1 MSSGEL
7 SFSRK
12 DYVSLYRFK
21 KLIKE
26 LESKEGR
33 GTELI
38 SLYIP
43 PNKPISDVVGYLR
56 QEYSTAANIKSK
68 STRKNVQDAIES
80 AIQRLKL
87 FDRAGPTGLVIF
99 SGAIPQDGGAGTEKI
114 EVYHIIPPEPI
125 NLLLYRCDSKFYLE
139 PLKELLKE
147 KDVYGV
153 LVIDNEEAAVAVVRG
168 RRIVELKKFTSGVP
182 GKHHAGGQSARRFER
197 LREMNLNEYYKR
209 VAAHANEI
217 LLKEP
222 GLKGVIVAGPGPTKE
237 VFIEKGYLHYTLR
250 DKIHIVDTSY
260 SGEEGVREAIRK
272 AEDFLRELRLVE
284 EQKLVRKLMDEI
296 ARENSRAVYGEKE
309 ILRAV
314 RSGMLELLLLS
325 EDLDKHR
332 VMLRCGS
339 CGAEYEYILSEDEKI
354 SRLPEML
361 AKPCEKCGQRSLQV
375 SGEQPLVDFYIEEA
389 EKAGVKVELISSDH
403 EEGAMLKSL
412 GGVAGFLKGYGG

>member
-1 MSSGEL
+1 MRNL
-7 SFSRK
+7 KLDRK
-12 DYVSLYRFK
+12 DSVTLYRFK

-43 PNKPISDVVGYLR
+43 PNKPISDIIGYLR

-99 SGAIPQDGGAGTEKI
+99 SGAIPQNGGAGSEKI
-114 EVYHIIPPEPI
+114 EVYHVIPPEPI

-153 LVIDNEEAAVAVVRG
+153 LVIDNEEAAVAVIRG
-168 RRIVELKKFTSGVP
+168 RRIVELKTFTSGVP

-217 LLKEP
+217 FLKYPEI
-222 GLKGVIVAGPGPTKE
+222 KGVIVAGPGPTKE
-237 VFIEKGYLHYTLR
+237 VFVEKDYLHYTLR

-272 AEDFLRELRLVE
+272 AENFLKELRMVE
-284 EQKLVRKLMDEI
+284 EQRLIRRLMNEI
-296 ARENSRAVYGEKE
+296 TKENSRAVYGEKE
-309 ILRAV
+309 VLRAL
-314 RSGMLELLLLS
+314 RSGMLETLLLS
-325 EDLDKHR
+325 EDLEKYR
-332 VMLRCGS
+332 IRIRCS
-339 CGAEYEYILSEDEKI
+339 NCGAESEYTMDEEEKV
-354 SRLPEML
+354 SKLPEIL
-361 AKPCEKCGQRSLQV
+361 AKPCEKCGQKALQV
-375 SGEQPLVDFYIEEA
+375 EEEKLLVDFFIEEA
-389 EKAGVKVELISSDH
+389 EKVGTRVELISSEH
-403 EEGAMLKSL
+403 EEGAMLKNAFD
-412 GGVAGFLKGYGG
+412 GVAGFLKGYGG